1 MNRMIALLAGLML
14 MIGTA
19 ATANALSLKVS
30 TDGTIWQTIT
40 DNQIGDTDTTAGSIS
55 YTDLGLSGF
64 TKVKVAGASE
74 NTLAGGSLYTN
85 AFEVS
90 GSASTLYLMLS
101 DSLYNLSLPAV
112 GGASSL
118 TGLTMQN
125 SGTTANLKTYFGSAL
140 FDTANQIADVS
151 LSVPGF
157 IGQTT
162 SLPTLEN
169 PFSLTQFITINNLSG
184 VASQITASLEVTP
197 VPEPGTM
204 LLLGSGLLGLAIYA
218 KRRRNMSSDV
228 SFG

>member
-1 MNRMIALLAGLML
+1 ML
-14 MIGTA
+14 MIGTT
-19 ATANALSLKVS
+19 ATANALSLSVS

-40 DNQIGDTDTTAGSIS
+40 DNQIGDTDTTVGSMS
-55 YTDLGLSGF
+55 YTDTGLAGF

-74 NTLAGGSLYTN
+74 NTLTGGSLYTN

-90 GSASTLYLMLS
+90 GAAATLYLKLS
-101 DSLYNLSLPAV
+101 DTLYNLSLPEV
-112 GGASSL
+112 GGAVAK

-125 SGTTANLKTYFGSAL
+125 SGTSANLKTYFGSAL

-157 IGQTT
+157 IGQSTNLL
-162 SLPTLEN
+162 SLEN
-169 PFSLTQFITINNLSG
+169 PFSLTQYITISNLSG

-204 LLLGSGLLGLAIYA
+204 VLLGSGLLGLAIYA
-218 KRRRNMSSDV
+218 KRRRNMSNDL
-228 SFG
+228 SFN